1 MNVGWYLFLG
11 TRTWNS
17 IFRVCDRVF
26 LRRPQFTSE
35 QNKAMHSVGKQQVNL
50 NKGWENLLIVI
61 TISTSET
68 LSKPKETNKR
78 RSVRDLIYGVC
89 VFPCCSRYCQIG
101 VRTELFSC
109 ILRTEVRRIV
119 ATGSYSLGDISYQ
132 GILHIY
138 ASHLSLSD
146 LDSQIN
152 ANFVLEAWILDVHRA
167 FNF

>member
-1 MNVGWYLFLG
+1 
-11 TRTWNS
+11 
-17 IFRVCDRVF
+17 
-26 LRRPQFTSE
+26 
-35 QNKAMHSVGKQQVNL
+35 
-50 NKGWENLLIVI
+50 VI
-61 TISTSET
+61 TISPSES

-78 RSVRDLIYGVC
+78 RSIRNLIYGVC
-89 VFPCCSRYCQIG
+89 VFLCCSRYCQIG

-119 ATGSYSLGDISYQ
+119 ATGSYSRGDISYQ

-152 ANFVLEAWILDVHRA
+152 ANFVLEA
-167 FNF
+167 